1 MWHTHQSGCFILH
14 DIIMKLVLLGFAG
27 STQPTTFRQDVASD
41 AVGAAS
47 AAIKIRGSPY
57 FIPIFRT
64 FLYSV
69 RGILFEPFI
78 KAMMPKTGALTMC
91 EEHNKLATRRELI

>member
-1 MWHTHQSGCFILH
+1 MHILE
-14 DIIMKLVLLGFAG
+14 IGIVGFRP
-27 STQPTTFRQDVASD
+27 STQPTSTSD

-91 EEHNKLATRRELI
+91 EEHNKLATRREHI

>member
-1 MWHTHQSGCFILH
+1 MLH
-14 DIIMKLVLLGFAG
+14 LTLLVLLGFAG

-57 FIPIFRT
+57 FIVP
-64 FLYSV
+64 
-69 RGILFEPFI
+69 E
-78 KAMMPKTGALTMC
+78 GAPTEVLL
-91 EEHNKLATRRELI
+91 KFSAGKG